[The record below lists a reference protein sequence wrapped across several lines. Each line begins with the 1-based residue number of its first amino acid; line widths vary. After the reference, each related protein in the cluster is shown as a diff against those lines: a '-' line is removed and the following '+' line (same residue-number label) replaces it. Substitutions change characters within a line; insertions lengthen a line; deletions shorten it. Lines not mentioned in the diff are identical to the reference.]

1 MGVGLGGRALGSV
14 EGTPL
19 GVGSGDGDLG
29 SGLAGHWC
37 IRGVPGGHPV
47 TNDTNDDL
55 IDQYKK
61 LDQDVIKL
69 EGALEAAR
77 EQRGKAAEKLLIRDG
92 KGHGYDMGDGVEQIV
107 CRTKVGTHYL
117 VARSRWVKQG
127 VAKEARAPKE
137 PKAPKPAKAPKPKR
151 AIVNGQIVEIQ
162 AEPARAPKPKAK
174 PKKAVPEAAVAA
186 VAQAPEAP
194 EAAVAQA
201 PEPPEREAVGTS
213 VAHAAQA
220 PVAEAEPPKAEASP
234 AVTPSEPIDPL
245 DAALAALDL

>member
-1 MGVGLGGRALGSV
+1 LGSV

-47 TNDTNDDL
+47 TNDDL

-213 VAHAAQA
+213 VAQAAQA